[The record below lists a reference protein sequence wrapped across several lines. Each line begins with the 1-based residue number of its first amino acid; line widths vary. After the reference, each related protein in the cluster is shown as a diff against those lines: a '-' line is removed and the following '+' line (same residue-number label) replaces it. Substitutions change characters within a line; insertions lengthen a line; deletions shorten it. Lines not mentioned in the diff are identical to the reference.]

1 MPYTDQNESQRDT
14 FLVIRYTTLID
25 DQPQTNPIPLVRTR
39 DLKNPECLFLRE
51 NHLSVSA

>member
-1 MPYTDQNESQRDT
+1 MPSSHSIDSQRDT
-14 FLVIRYTTLID
+14 FLVIRYTTLIN

-51 NHLSVSA
+51 NHLSVSR